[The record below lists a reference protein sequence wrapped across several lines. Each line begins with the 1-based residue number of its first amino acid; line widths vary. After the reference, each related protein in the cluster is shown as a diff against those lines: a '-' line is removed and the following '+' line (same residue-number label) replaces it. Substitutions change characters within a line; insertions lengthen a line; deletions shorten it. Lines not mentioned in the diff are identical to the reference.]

1 MIQTLRT
8 LCTAILMGAVL
19 TACGGKDKK
28 TSATGDENKTITA
41 DPPRPAEEGM
51 SIADAKAF
59 LDENESNA
67 GKEVTVTAFSW
78 GYNEMM
84 GGMLSLNLGDKK
96 LEGFQQATFSC
107 KFDQSQAEAV
117 KAIAKDAKV
126 TVTGKI
132 GKGSGGVELTD
143 CKLIR

>member
-1 MIQTLRT
+1 MHRTLRT
-8 LCTAILMGAVL
+8 LCAAIAMAVAL
-19 TACGGKDKK
+19 TACGGKDK
-28 TSATGDENKTITA
+28 TSSSGTKDNSTVTA
-41 DPPRPAEEGM
+41 DPPKSADEGM
-51 SIADAKAF
+51 SVADAKAF
-59 LDENESNA
+59 LNENETNS
-67 GKEVTVTAFSW
+67 GKEVTVTAYSW

-84 GGMLSLNLGDKK
+84 GGLLSLNLGDQK

-107 KFDQSQAEAV
+107 QFDQSQAGAV

-132 GKGSGGVELTD
+132 GKGSGGVELTN